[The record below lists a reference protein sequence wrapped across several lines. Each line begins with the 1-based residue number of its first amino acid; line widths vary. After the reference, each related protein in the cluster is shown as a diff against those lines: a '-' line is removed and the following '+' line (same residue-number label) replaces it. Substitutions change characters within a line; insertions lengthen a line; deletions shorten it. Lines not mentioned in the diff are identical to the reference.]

1 MACKAFVSSTFED
14 LREHRREVIASLR
27 KAGILVDP
35 MEEWTAS
42 SSEPKEF
49 SQDRIKDCDLCVLLV
64 GFRRGHVP
72 ADEGLSITQLEC
84 QAATDSKID
93 VLAFL
98 LKEDAPW
105 PRKFDELDK
114 DPGIR
119 QWRAELME
127 RRGIGFF
134 GLEPSS
140 IEIAPTLTRWMAEK
154 QESSMSADAR
164 RARIVLLSWL
174 WRMSDECDGH
184 SRELWRLGSGGSGV
198 SSDQQDHLATVTR
211 ELLGRCTP
219 IVEKLPAALAETKPS
234 DREQRCFAEAFP
246 EFSREANACFEAFR
260 KLVSDI
266 GTPTTDG
273 SRVAIPFSITYQE
286 LELPEHLRAL
296 RMAAEK
302 LVNQFP
308 VDEVEDARQA
318 GFSAVIRAA
327 QALKDAAAGSVQQLG
342 NESRAKLAGFFD
354 RISNVLQ
361 QFVDMTRG
369 GKHSAGPCAELAQ
382 YAKGIRDVASPT
394 LPTEKVE
401 ALAKQLAHL
410 CENWQKIAPSG
421 EPGAQAHEIYLTELE
436 AGAGAFRGL
445 ANVMHAQ

>member
-1 MACKAFVSSTFED
+1 MAYKAFVSSTFED

-164 RARIVLLSWL
+164 RAHCS
-174 WRMSDECDGH
+174 
-184 SRELWRLGSGGSGV
+184 
-198 SSDQQDHLATVTR
+198 
-211 ELLGRCTP
+211 
-219 IVEKLPAALAETKPS
+219 
-234 DREQRCFAEAFP
+234 
-246 EFSREANACFEAFR
+246 
-260 KLVSDI
+260 
-266 GTPTTDG
+266 
-273 SRVAIPFSITYQE
+273 
-286 LELPEHLRAL
+286 
-296 RMAAEK
+296 
-302 LVNQFP
+302 
-308 VDEVEDARQA
+308 
-318 GFSAVIRAA
+318 
-327 QALKDAAAGSVQQLG
+327 
-342 NESRAKLAGFFD
+342 AKLA
-354 RISNVLQ
+354 
-361 QFVDMTRG
+361 
-369 GKHSAGPCAELAQ
+369 
-382 YAKGIRDVASPT
+382 
-394 LPTEKVE
+394 
-401 ALAKQLAHL
+401 LAHV
-410 CENWQKIAPSG
+410 G
-421 EPGAQAHEIYLTELE
+421 
-436 AGAGAFRGL
+436 R
-445 ANVMHAQ
+445 V